1 MAAIQTFSFRHQA
14 LLTSLLNNRAGLSV
28 DQLAQ
33 EIGISRNATNQHL
46 SGLTNL
52 GLIEH
57 SLRPSSGGRPVNS
70 HSLTPAGLELFPRHY
85 ALLSSLLIDWIRSHL
100 DQQALTACLQEL
112 GIQLAAE
119 YARRVDSFNSLPLKI
134 SEVAVILDEMGYRAG
149 TYTEDD
155 GASGEHGCAVAAA
168 ELVGSERKVGGVATL
183 AREVFAK
190 CRFSENERRA
200 IYRHYESRTRR
211 LSGCTGHRL
220 PDVPTEGDTVAHT

>member
-28 DQLAQ
+28 DQLAK
-33 EIGISRNATNQHL
+33 ELGISRNATNQHL

-57 SLRPSSGGRPVNS
+57 SLRPSSGGRPLNS

-155 GASGEHGCAVAAA
+155 GASGIVARNCVYDRVASECEQVCELDLSLIGTLLNAKIEHHECM
-168 ELVGSERKVGGVATL
+168 LRGGL
-183 AREVFAK
+183 C
-190 CRFSENERRA
+190 CRFG
-200 IYRHYESRTRR
+200 IT
-211 LSGCTGHRL
+211 
-220 PDVPTEGDTVAHT
+220 PTEPLINSG